1 MPAPVP
7 FRPLAAIAIALV
19 AAACAPIQPPPAPQ
33 PVAPQITEDTL
44 RQRARDQYASGV
56 KLYETGDYDNAL
68 KSLAAAL
75 DHGLL
80 GKAEQGS
87 ARKHLAFIHCLA
99 AREAACREEFRKA
112 FEIDAAFT
120 LTPAEDGH
128 PIWGPVYRD
137 VRAVLIAEREAALGK
152 PKVPLAKA
160 EQLLADGLVKYE
172 SGDYAEA
179 LKLVEAATKEGLKE
193 KADQVKA
200 GKHAAFC
207 LCLAGRYPACRAQ
220 FLKVFEID
228 PDFDLAPAE
237 AGHPNWTRTFA
248 GARAEAKRKQAAAKA
263 KPAPAAKPAAPA
275 ATPSPASPASPK
287 AAAPAAGA
295 PPSAEAAPKKA
306 DR

>member
-1 MPAPVP
+1 MPAPAP
-7 FRPLAAIAIALV
+7 FRPLAAIALALA
-19 AAACAPIQPPPAPQ
+19 AAACAPIQPPPAAPQ
-33 PVAPQITEDTL
+33 PVTPQITEDTL
-44 RQRARDQYASGV
+44 RQRARDQYASGL

-68 KSLAAAL
+68 RSLNAAL

-80 GKAEQGS
+80 GKAEQGN
-87 ARKHLAFIHCLA
+87 ARKHLAFMHCLA
-99 AREAACREEFRKA
+99 ARDAACREEFRKA
-112 FEIDAAFT
+112 FEIDSAFT

-179 LKLVEAATKEGLKE
+179 LKLVEAAAKEGLKDRV
-193 KADQVKA
+193 DQVKA

-207 LCLAGRYPACRAQ
+207 LCLSGRYPACRAQ

-228 PDFDLAPAE
+228 PDFDLTPAE

-248 GARAEAKRKQAAAKA
+248 GARAEARRKQAAAKA
-263 KPAPAAKPAAPA
+263 KA
-275 ATPSPASPASPK
+275 ASPAGASNRP
-287 AAAPAAGA
+287 ATPGTPAPTEGT
-295 PPSAEAAPKKA
+295 PKKA